1 MPYKSK
7 LIDAAKFYEDYSS
20 SFARKVSVPF
30 ITLVSRRRM
39 RLTSPVKPPCAA
51 KRAKF
56 HKYCLLNLL
65 HDLNPNP
72 VSMLAVLNLIYLALS
87 FSVSKEEQ
95 KSAVKFNI
103 SSFIRAY
110 LLFKIKLKFKVF
122 I

>member
-7 LIDAAKFYEDYSS
+7 LIDAAKFYEDCPPVL
-20 SFARKVSVPF
+20 ARIVSAPF
-30 ITLVSRRRM
+30 ITPASLRRM

-72 VSMLAVLNLIYLALS
+72 VSMLAVLNLIYIALS

-95 KSAVKFNI
+95 K
-103 SSFIRAY
+103 RRC
-110 LLFKIKLKFKVF
+110 
-122 I
+122 

>member
-72 VSMLAVLNLIYLALS
+72 VSMLAVLN
-87 FSVSKEEQ
+87 
-95 KSAVKFNI
+95 KFNI
-103 SSFIRAY
+103 SSFI
-110 LLFKIKLKFKVF
+110 LFGLQRGAKKRC
-122 I
+122 

>member
-72 VSMLAVLNLIYLALS
+72 VSMLAVLNLIYIALS
-87 FSVSKEEQ
+87 FSVSKEEA
-95 KSAVKFNI
+95 KKGAVKFNL
-103 SSFIRAY
+103 SSFIAY
-110 LLFKIKLKFKVF
+110 PLFKTKLKFNVF